1 MQFGTSG
8 IRGVFAEQIRVNDVL
23 DLASAVTE
31 VLGNGRYVIGNDTR
45 RSCDLL
51 ARAIVAG
58 LCYNGNDVGYLG
70 VVPTPVLAYTTW
82 KGNYKTGFSITASH
96 NPPQFAGIK
105 LFDDNGMGFEVSK
118 ERAIEM
124 RLTNSKSSTNSGMF
138 NNDELAINNY
148 TSEVTKR
155 VSDTSKKLKIL
166 VECAN
171 GAASDITAGILEE
184 LGHDVISLNCHKSH
198 LFLGRGPEPIRV
210 NLLQVIEL
218 TKSLGV
224 DLAIVH
230 DGDADRLVL
239 ITRDGILV
247 PDYALSY
254 MMLNIL
260 LAGRK
265 GDVVISINTS
275 NQVERLALMNG
286 CRVTRY
292 RLGKTYEELRR
303 RDGVYGTEPSK
314 VVDPTWGYWEDGIY
328 AAAVLVQHIS
338 SEGITLQHMLND
350 VQKTFYNQ
358 VNLEVHKYNHVEVK
372 TKVLEHFQER
382 GISEVQEIDGLR
394 VVLNN
399 GSWLLFRFSGTEPKV
414 RVYSES
420 SVEKESLQLIDDGKK
435 ILGLN

>member
-31 VLGNGRYVIGNDTR
+31 VLGNGKYVIGNDTR

-51 ARAIVAG
+51 AHVIAAG

-70 VVPTPVLAYTTW
+70 IVPTPVLAYTTW
-82 KGNYKTGFSITASH
+82 KDNYKTGFSITASH
-96 NPPQFAGIK
+96 NPQQFAGIK
-105 LFDDNGMGFEVSK
+105 LFDNNGMGFEVSK

-124 RLTNSKSSTNSGMF
+124 HLTNSKSSANPSMF

-155 VSDTSKKLKIL
+155 VSDTRKKLKIL

-171 GAASDITAGILEE
+171 GAASDITASILKE

-198 LFLGRGPEPIRV
+198 LFLGRGPEPIKV
-210 NLLQVIEL
+210 NLLQVMEL
-218 TKSLGV
+218 TKTLGV
-224 DLAIVH
+224 DLVIVH

-239 ITRDGILV
+239 ITGDGILV

-254 MMLNIL
+254 MMLDIL

-292 RLGKTYEELRR
+292 RLGKTYEELRKR
-303 RDGVYGTEPSK
+303 NGIYATEPSK
-314 VVDPTWGYWEDGIY
+314 VIDPMWGYWEDGIY
-328 AAAVLVQHIS
+328 TAVMLVQYIS
-338 SEGITLQHMLND
+338 SKGITLEQMLND
-350 VQKTFYNQ
+350 VPKTFYNQ
-358 VNLEVHKYNHVEVK
+358 VNLEVQKYDYTEVK
-372 TKVLEHFQER
+372 TKALNHFREKGILE
-382 GISEVQEIDGLR
+382 IQEIDGFR
-394 VVLNN
+394 IVFRNN
-399 GSWLLFRFSGTEPKV
+399 SWILFRSSGTEQKV

-420 SVEKESLQLIDDGKK
+420 MLEKESLQLIEDGRR
-435 ILGLN
+435 IIGMT